1 MKVIG
6 RTSGPSG
13 EYIAIVRHE
22 ELEKLTS
29 KYHGKLPKLE
39 IGGEMDLGAGYN
51 FRSDIRSAFAGMEK
65 AMKDFECARATLIR
79 FADLLRT
86 LPEDD
91 AEQHRSCP

>member
-39 IGGEMDLGAGYN
+39 IGGEMDLGIYPIGAALTQVVREHAKG
-51 FRSDIRSAFAGMEK
+51 DE
-65 AMKDFECARATLIR
+65 
-79 FADLLRT
+79 
-86 LPEDD
+86 
-91 AEQHRSCP
+91 